1 MSAYIPNCVHECMH
15 PHTHTNTHAHIY
27 NSVVKLNQ
35 NIFDWKYDCLFT
47 KYYLEFCPN
56 LK

>member
-15 PHTHTNTHAHIY
+15 PHTHANTHAHIY